1 MFQTHRTDVN
11 YLFYIILT
19 EQVLFNSIF
28 KINRLLSMLL
38 MDYVILCGSNQ
49 RKAFTS
55 VICAS
60 NFFNKT
66 FEEAKG
72 GNHKF
77 KLKNSRK
84 YNGLPFEGQDLNC

>member
-1 MFQTHRTDVN
+1 MFQTYRTDVN

-19 EQVLFNSIF
+19 EQILFYNIF
-28 KINRLLSMLL
+28 NIKRFLRMLL

-49 RKAFTS
+49 RKASKS

-66 FEEAKG
+66 LEEAKG
-72 GNHKF
+72 GNHK
-77 KLKNSRK
+77 S
-84 YNGLPFEGQDLNC
+84 